1 MPNTHENPQETSW
14 PKWYELKSAAFWPSG
29 GQICQDMSC
38 VQVGRWQSIGILG
51 YPMVSSIPISGRIW
65 WKRMKKNFNGQQA
78 TAKQPCLAESEKHR
92 RMARTGCSWPAITAA
107 TGSSHNDMD
116 MPGVYAN
123 SDSNSPSCH
132 IPVHTSIRN
141 YSIHL
146 AAQSIPQPLKNP
158 RSCEIMWDHGS
169 EIPTGSS
176 SQSCN
181 INTVESSPVTSSCAV
196 TWRMRQH
203 ATTAHL
209 VATSGVSLRSQRR
222 GHWCEPRCCWIMW
235 MRAELRKSP
244 CKHSNSTMIDM
255 IWCTYCVQ
263 EKHFVRHGGWMWLV
277 LGQKHGSPASAQP
290 QNPLWPPERWF
301 EPLKSGNTATLLAGQ
316 RNPRS
321 KSPNSSGY
329 HHPTGLFNTPQT
341 RTRTPEDV

>member
-1 MPNTHENPQETSW
+1 MENRRMPNTHENPQETSW

-141 YSIHL
+141 CSIHL

-158 RSCEIMWDHGS
+158 RSCEIMWDHVRSWIWDSNRVIFTVLQHQHRGILS
-169 EIPTGSS
+169 CDLILRCHLAYATTCDNMRQQHIWSPHLVSQIEIPTQRPLMWTKVLLDNVDAGWASEVS
-176 SQSCN
+176 LQTFKFNHDRHDLMHMRTKNTFCETWWLDVIGVGAETWQSC
-181 INTVESSPVTSSCAV
+181 IRATTESSLTPRNVVWASEVWKYRDSPGWSEESPVKIT
-196 TWRMRQH
+196 
-203 ATTAHL
+203 
-209 VATSGVSLRSQRR
+209 
-222 GHWCEPRCCWIMW
+222 
-235 MRAELRKSP
+235 ELFGISP
-244 CKHSNSTMIDM
+244 
-255 IWCTYCVQ
+255 
-263 EKHFVRHGGWMWLV
+263 
-277 LGQKHGSPASAQP
+277 
-290 QNPLWPPERWF
+290 
-301 EPLKSGNTATLLAGQ
+301 
-316 RNPRS
+316 
-321 KSPNSSGY
+321 SSGA
-329 HHPTGLFNTPQT
+329 
-341 RTRTPEDV
+341 V